1 MHIKKLGIYLDNCNK
16 GYTNI
21 FFLYPYNNY
30 FPLLKKFCTINQF
43 LRPICIDNN
52 KKLYYTFE
60 KNKLH
65 VRNLLTKR
73 DENEVDNNNNNNNIT
88 PLFNDKLI
96 IDKELNSNKMF
107 SHYTKCYIQ
116 KESEHILVLCLKK
129 LNEYEKI
136 KDKAKLS
143 VFIYELQNLSKS
155 KISFNI
161 LKNIDIINKLFIHI
175 NENIQHASSPSLLL
189 SVALS
194 YRNIKLNK
202 YTYFKNVLRAVCN
215 NIKVYKTTKLNKLL
229 RNENNN
235 NNNNNNKES
244 YEYTIELLNKNKKK
258 NKSKQI
264 NMLNVYTNNMNNS
277 TLCYIL
283 YSYSTLFTISNSY
296 LLYISKYILLNPG
309 NLNYLDILSLLY
321 FLSRNNLKIKKNDL
335 LYYKDIQLNNIN
347 KNTTTNTSIDK
358 NEIKISTQDDSYSLC
373 KHKTNV
379 NDTKKNKII
388 INDISSLKNI
398 NNKYD
403 EYKNTYMKILRTI
416 IYIIS
421 KRKMLFENPN
431 ILILILY
438 YYFKLNL
445 IPIQIF
451 YKLHFKIKKNIKNID
466 IKYVSLYL
474 YILSNINF
482 NISYYKFIYKYLTNV
497 FQYRQK
503 EFNILSLSMSFYSL
517 SKNFYFNDQFINVCL
532 NLFLRNAK
540 GLNDI
545 LITNI
550 IYTLGKLKIKNDEL
564 CDTLCDILSG
574 RMESM
579 SILNLSLIVHN
590 LSKLN
595 YKNENFYKLC
605 LEKGKELFPIFTAKQ
620 LVIFTE
626 GMIMNNIYDYEFI
639 EMFFNKLIK
648 IDNIENKKKTNIL
661 NKICFSLILEKQ
673 DFIKRFPLSIN
684 TMISKHMDYIQ
695 KKSFMSIHDEIVNIL
710 NYLNVENF
718 EILKEKK
725 PYMFDIYIRNND
737 SIYIDILSPKEYLN
751 VKKLDVSNNHDN
763 NNNNDNNDNNNDNND
778 NNNDND
784 NDNNNNN
791 NYYYYYKDK
800 QLSAFIELKK
810 RHMSK
815 LNAKYLYFDKTSY
828 LSLDSIDKKIKF
840 IKTFLEKK
848 CSYNFNYINK
858 TKEQQKKDISTLL
871 LFNETQTNYYQNK
884 IEQQTKFIKDKDIM
898 SRYHKKYPIK
908 NKDFYLFLSCAKTE
922 NIIKNYHKKKK
933 IKVNYKEPLIKQ
945 QQIFVNCDEKLLLH
959 ENKTE
964 LFKNTFTEYSKGM
977 ISKENNP
984 FYNQYDKERKFLFHK
999 KCHGLS
1005 KYEYIDEKTNKIV
1018 IKKMS

>member
-532 NLFLRNAK
+532 NLFLR
-540 GLNDI
+540 
-545 LITNI
+545 
-550 IYTLGKLKIKNDEL
+550 
-564 CDTLCDILSG
+564 
-574 RMESM
+574 
-579 SILNLSLIVHN
+579 
-590 LSKLN
+590 
-595 YKNENFYKLC
+595 
-605 LEKGKELFPIFTAKQ
+605 
-620 LVIFTE
+620 
-626 GMIMNNIYDYEFI
+626 
-639 EMFFNKLIK
+639 
-648 IDNIENKKKTNIL
+648 
-661 NKICFSLILEKQ
+661 
-673 DFIKRFPLSIN
+673 
-684 TMISKHMDYIQ
+684 
-695 KKSFMSIHDEIVNIL
+695 
-710 NYLNVENF
+710 
-718 EILKEKK
+718 
-725 PYMFDIYIRNND
+725 
-737 SIYIDILSPKEYLN
+737 
-751 VKKLDVSNNHDN
+751 
-763 NNNNDNNDNNNDNND
+763 
-778 NNNDND
+778 
-784 NDNNNNN
+784 
-791 NYYYYYKDK
+791 
-800 QLSAFIELKK
+800 
-810 RHMSK
+810 
-815 LNAKYLYFDKTSY
+815 
-828 LSLDSIDKKIKF
+828 
-840 IKTFLEKK
+840 
-848 CSYNFNYINK
+848 
-858 TKEQQKKDISTLL
+858 
-871 LFNETQTNYYQNK
+871 
-884 IEQQTKFIKDKDIM
+884 
-898 SRYHKKYPIK
+898 
-908 NKDFYLFLSCAKTE
+908 
-922 NIIKNYHKKKK
+922 
-933 IKVNYKEPLIKQ
+933 
-945 QQIFVNCDEKLLLH
+945 
-959 ENKTE
+959 
-964 LFKNTFTEYSKGM
+964 
-977 ISKENNP
+977 
-984 FYNQYDKERKFLFHK
+984 
-999 KCHGLS
+999 
-1005 KYEYIDEKTNKIV
+1005 
-1018 IKKMS
+1018 

>member
-16 GYTNI
+16 VYTNI

-30 FPLLKKFCTINQF
+30 FPLLKKFSTINQF
-43 LRPICIDNN
+43 KRPICIYNN
-52 KKLYYTFE
+52 KKIYYNFE

-73 DENEVDNNNNNNNIT
+73 DENEVDTHNNIT
-88 PLFNDKLI
+88 PFYNDKLI
-96 IDKELNSNKMF
+96 IDKELNSNKIF

-116 KESEHILVLCLKK
+116 KESEHILVLCIKK

-161 LKNIDIINKLFIHI
+161 LKNIDIINKLFLHI

-235 NNNNNNKES
+235 NDNNNNNKES
-244 YEYTIELLNKNKKK
+244 YEYTIELLNKKKKK

-321 FLSRNNLKIKKNDL
+321 FLSRNNFKIKKNDL
-335 LYYKDIQLNNIN
+335 LYYKDIQLNNIS
-347 KNTTTNTSIDK
+347 KNTTTNTPIDK
-358 NEIKISTQDDSYSLC
+358 NENIGSTQDDSYPLC
-373 KHKTNV
+373 KHKTNI
-379 NDTKKNKII
+379 NDSKKNKII
-388 INDISSLKNI
+388 INDISALKTI

-438 YYFKLNL
+438 YYFKMNL

-474 YILSNINF
+474 YILSIINF

-517 SKNFYFNDQFINVCL
+517 SKNYYFNDQFINVCL

-595 YKNENFYKLC
+595 YRNDNFYKLC

-648 IDNIENKKKTNIL
+648 IDNTENKKKTNIL
-661 NKICFSLILEKQ
+661 NKICFSLVLEKQ

-695 KKSFMSIHDEIVNIL
+695 KKSFTYIHDEIVNIL
-710 NYLNVENF
+710 NYLKVENF

-737 SIYIDILSPKEYLN
+737 SIYIDILSPKEYLY
-751 VKKLDVSNNHDN
+751 VTKLDVSNSHDNN
-763 NNNNDNNDNNNDNND
+763 NNNNDNN
-778 NNNDND
+778 
-784 NDNNNNN
+784 
-791 NYYYYYKDK
+791 KDK
-800 QLSAFIELKK
+800 ELSAFIELKK
-810 RHMSK
+810 RHMIK
-815 LNAKYLYFDKTSY
+815 LNAKYLYIDKTSY

-871 LFNETQTNYYQNK
+871 LFNQTQTNYYQNK
-884 IEQQTKFIKDKDIM
+884 IEQQTKFIKDEDIM
-898 SRYHKKYPIK
+898 SRYHKKHPIK

-964 LFKNTFTEYSKGM
+964 LFKNNLKDYSKGIM
-977 ISKENNP
+977 HKENNP
-984 FYNQYDKERKFLFHK
+984 FYNQYEKERKFLFHK

-1018 IKKMS
+1018 IKKMC

>member
-30 FPLLKKFCTINQF
+30 YFPLLKKFNTINKFQ
-43 LRPICIDNN
+43 RPICIDNN
-52 KKLYYTFE
+52 KKKYYTFK

-73 DENEVDNNNNNNNIT
+73 EENEIDTNNNIT
-88 PLFNDKLI
+88 PFFNDKLI
-96 IDKELNSNKMF
+96 IDKELNSNKIF
-107 SHYTKCYIQ
+107 SHYTKCYIH

-229 RNENNN
+229 RNENTNNKNN
-235 NNNNNNKES
+235 NNEDS

-321 FLSRNNLKIKKNDL
+321 FISRNNFKIKKNDL

-347 KNTTTNTSIDK
+347 KNTTTDGSIDK
-358 NEIKISTQDDSYSLC
+358 NENIGSIQDDSYSLC
-373 KHKTNV
+373 KHNKSI

-388 INDISSLKNI
+388 INDISALKNI

-416 IYIIS
+416 IYIIC

-438 YYFKLNL
+438 YYFKMNL

-466 IKYVSLYL
+466 IKYISLYL

-517 SKNFYFNDQFINVCL
+517 SKNYYFNDQFINVCL

-550 IYTLGKLKIKNDEL
+550 IYTLGKLKIKHDEL
-564 CDTLCDILSG
+564 CDTLCDILTR

-579 SILNLSLIVHN
+579 SVLNLSLIVHN

-595 YKNENFYKLC
+595 YKNDNFYKLC

-648 IDNIENKKKTNIL
+648 IDNIESKKKTNIL
-661 NKICFSLILEKQ
+661 NKICFTLVLEKQ
-673 DFIKRFPLSIN
+673 DFIKKFPLSIN
-684 TMISKHMDYIQ
+684 TVISKHMDYIQ
-695 KKSFMSIHDEIVNIL
+695 KKSFMYIHDEIVNIL

-737 SIYIDILSPKEYLN
+737 NIYIDILSPKEYLN
-751 VKKLDVSNNHDN
+751 VKKLDISINHDN
-763 NNNNDNNDNNNDNND
+763 NYNNDNNINDSNNTYS
-778 NNNDND
+778 
-784 NDNNNNN
+784 NNNNN
-791 NYYYYYKDK
+791 NNKDK

-815 LNAKYLYFDKTSY
+815 LNTKYLYIDKTSY
-828 LSLDSIDKKIKF
+828 LSLDSIDKKINF
-840 IKTFLEKK
+840 IKNFLEKK

-884 IEQQTKFIKDKDIM
+884 IGQETKFIKDKDIM
-898 SRYHKKYPIK
+898 SQYHKKYPIQ

-964 LFKNTFTEYSKGM
+964 LFKNTHTEYSKGM
-977 ISKENNP
+977 MSKENNP
-984 FYNQYDKERKFLFHK
+984 FYNQHDKERQFLFNK

-1005 KYEYIDEKTNKIV
+1005 KHEYIDEKTNKIV
-1018 IKKMS
+1018 IKKNVLNGIINYI